1 MKPYKFLI
9 PVGIAASALSGTAA
23 KASVEIQPSTDAVH
37 AADAATVTS
46 TPQAFARKYVTNG
59 EEHTL
64 LLRISGG
71 GVLYSQHGSHS
82 SHSSHTSHSSHSSH
96 SSGS

>member
-9 PVGIAASALSGTAA
+9 PVGIAASALSGSAA
-23 KASVEIQPSTDAVH
+23 KASVETEPSTDAVH
-37 AADAATVTS
+37 VADASAIRS
-46 TPQAFARKYVTNG
+46 TPQAFVHKYVTNG

-71 GVLYSQHGSHS
+71 GVLYSQHDSHS